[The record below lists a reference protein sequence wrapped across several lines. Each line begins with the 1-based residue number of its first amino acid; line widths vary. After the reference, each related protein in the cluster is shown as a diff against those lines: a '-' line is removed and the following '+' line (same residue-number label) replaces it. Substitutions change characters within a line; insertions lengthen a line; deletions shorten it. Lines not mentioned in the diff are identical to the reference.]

1 MTSCRIREV
10 RSMRDPDQLH
20 PELRA
25 KLTKLRTMCE
35 AQGLALGIS
44 ECLRTVEEQD
54 ELYAQGRTKPGAI
67 VTYARGSDYGS
78 QHQWGIAFDIYQ
90 NIPGHAYDDPA
101 FFVNVATLAKGIGL
115 AWGGDWTGFV
125 DRPHLYLPYWGDTPA
140 PLKREYGT
148 PDAFMATWPD
158 LHEALYVDGWMG
170 PKTVKRLQQI
180 LGTIEDGVLSDQWSF
195 WADQNPGLV
204 SAEWVDHPTDG
215 SPLVR
220 ELQAMVGAPIDGI
233 MGPETIRAMQ
243 RYWGTWEDGCLSGPS
258 PLVAVIQKWCNDQ
271 S

>member
-1 MTSCRIREV
+1 MTSCRGVV
-10 RSMRDPDQLH
+10 RMRDPSQLH

-25 KLTKLRTMCE
+25 KLARLRLMCE
-35 AQGLALGIS
+35 AQGLALGVS

-54 ELYAQGRTKPGAI
+54 ELYAQGRTKPGPI

-78 QHQWGIAFDIYQ
+78 QHQWGIAFDVYQ

-140 PLKREYGT
+140 PLKREYGE
-148 PDAFMATWPD
+148 PGAFMATWPD
-158 LHEALYVDGWMG
+158 TEEALFVDGWWG
-170 PKTVKRLQQI
+170 PKTTKRLQQI
-180 LGTIEDGVLSDQWSF
+180 FGTPQDGLISDQWSF
-195 WADQNPGLV
+195 WSESNPGLV

-220 ELQAMVGAPIDGI
+220 KIQELVGASVDGI
-233 MGPETIRAMQ
+233 IGPETIRAMQ
-243 RYWGTWEDGCLSGPS
+243 VYFDTWADGVIDGPS
-258 PLVAVIQKWCNDQ
+258 PLVCAIQAWANEQ
-271 S
+271 I